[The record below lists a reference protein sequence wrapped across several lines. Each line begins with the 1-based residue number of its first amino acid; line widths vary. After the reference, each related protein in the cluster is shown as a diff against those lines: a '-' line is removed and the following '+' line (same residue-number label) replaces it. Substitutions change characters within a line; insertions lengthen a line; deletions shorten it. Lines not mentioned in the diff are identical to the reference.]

1 MVAPTITATVG
12 FNAKGAG
19 KPCETWYQVY
29 GDLKSGVTPVVAL
42 HGGPG
47 STHHYILSLV
57 DLWTKYS
64 IPVVFYDQLG
74 AGNSTHL
81 PEKSGDAGSFWT
93 EDLFLDEL
101 DNLLHHLGIQD
112 DYVILGQ
119 SWGGMLAARHATR
132 QPKGLKRLVI
142 ADSPASMRLFAKA
155 ANEELIAKLPPDVRD
170 AIIKNEAAG
179 TIDSQEYKDAVQVF
193 YKRHLCRL
201 DPWPAELVESFD
213 YMEKDMT
220 VYLTMNGP
228 SEFHVI
234 GSLKNWSIIDEA
246 HKINVP
252 TLLLN
257 GAYDEAADSS
267 VMPFFK
273 LIPKVKWFTFA
284 ESSHMPHWE
293 EREKYMKLVADFL
306 GD

>member
-1 MVAPTITATVG
+1 MVTPTTTGTAK
-12 FNAKGAG
+12 FDAKGAG

-29 GDLKSGVTPVVAL
+29 GNLKSGVTPVVAL

-47 STHHYILSLV
+47 STHHYILSLI

-64 IPVVFYDQLG
+64 IPIVFYDQLG
-74 AGNSTHL
+74 NGKSTHL
-81 PEKSGDAGSFWT
+81 PEKTGDAGSFWT
-93 EDLFLDEL
+93 EELFLDEL
-101 DNLLHHLGIQD
+101 DNLLRHLGIQD
-112 DYVILGQ
+112 EYVILGQ

-142 ADSPASMRLFAKA
+142 SDSPASMPLFVKA
-155 ANEELIAKLPPDVRD
+155 ANEELIAKLPPDARD
-170 AIIKNEAAG
+170 VIIKNEAAG

-201 DPWPAELVESFD
+201 DPWPAEVIESFD
-213 YMEKDMT
+213 YMERDTT

-252 TLLLN
+252 TFLLN

>member
-1 MVAPTITATVG
+1 MVSPTTTGTVN
-12 FNAKGAG
+12 FDAKAG
-19 KPCETWYQVY
+19 KPCQTWYQVY
-29 GDLKSGVTPVVAL
+29 GDLKSGVTPIVAI

-47 STHHYILSLV
+47 STHHYILSMS
-57 DLWTKYS
+57 DLATKYS
-64 IPVVFYDQLG
+64 IPIVFYDQLG
-74 AGNSTHL
+74 NGNSTHL

-93 EDLFLDEL
+93 EQLFLDEL
-101 DNLLHHLGIQD
+101 DNLLHHLGIQEN
-112 DYVILGQ
+112 YVLLGQ

-132 QPKGLKRLVI
+132 QPKGLKRLTVS
-142 ADSPASMRLFAKA
+142 DSPASMPLFVKA

-170 AIIKNEAAG
+170 AIIRNEEAG
-179 TIDSQEYKDAVQVF
+179 TTDSQEYKDAVEVF

-201 DPWPAELVESFD
+201 DPWPKELVESFEWMD
-213 YMEKDMT
+213 KDPT

-257 GAYDEAADSS
+257 GAYDEAADST
-267 VMPFFK
+267 VFPLFK

-284 ESSHMPHWE
+284 ESSHTPHWE
-293 EREKYMKLVADFL
+293 EREKYMKIVAEFL
-306 GD
+306 SA